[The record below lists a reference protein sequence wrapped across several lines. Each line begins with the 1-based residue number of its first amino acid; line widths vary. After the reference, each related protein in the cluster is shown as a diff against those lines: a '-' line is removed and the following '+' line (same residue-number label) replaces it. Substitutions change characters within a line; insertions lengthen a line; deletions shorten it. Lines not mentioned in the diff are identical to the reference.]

1 MQSCIPILPSQ
12 EVTREFT
19 KYIVPETVEP
29 TQKNIIV
36 AYVLLYRAMSS
47 GVPWVDC
54 ACETCDCG

>member
-36 AYVLLYRAMSS
+36 AYVLFN
-47 GVPWVDC
+47 VT
-54 ACETCDCG
+54 TCHCN